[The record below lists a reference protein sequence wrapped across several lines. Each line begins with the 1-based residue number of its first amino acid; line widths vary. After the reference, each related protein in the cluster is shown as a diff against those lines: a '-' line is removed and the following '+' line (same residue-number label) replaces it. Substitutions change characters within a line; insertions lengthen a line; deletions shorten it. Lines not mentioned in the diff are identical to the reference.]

1 MTRLKQKRQN
11 PYNQKGDGIVSWLK
25 NAYHTIT
32 NPKKALTKMPKQ
44 VSDTLTKYG
53 NETITEIIV
62 ARSKVLSV
70 IQFLLNAL
78 TLGTFNREKQ
88 RLKYDDIFHL
98 YCIIVLSNGTRLI
111 TERNQRVELKEYK
124 HQPEGIDE
132 KFSIR
137 VRALTLS
144 KLFENAIA
152 HQGDNLWY
160 YDAVKNNCQ
169 NYITTILKSSGLY
182 NEKFGSFINQNVDS
196 LLTDTVKKISTATT
210 DIASLAENIYRGG
223 GNRAQARRLKQRRR
237 DCK

>member
-11 PYNQKGDGIVSWLK
+11 QYQKGDGKVIDWLK
-25 NAYHTIT
+25 NAFNTIT
-32 NPKKALTKMPKQ
+32 NPKKALTKMPKE

-62 ARSKVLSV
+62 ARSKVLS
-70 IQFLLNAL
+70 IWQFLLNAL
-78 TLGTFNREKQ
+78 TLGTFNKEKQ

-124 HQPEGIDE
+124 HLEPIDE
-132 KFSIR
+132 RFTIR
-137 VRALTLS
+137 VGGGLTLS

-152 HQGDNLWY
+152 QQGDNLWY

-196 LLTDTVKKISTATT
+196 LLTETAKKISNVTT

-223 GNRAQARRLKQRRR
+223 GIRRLKQQRRL
-237 DCK
+237 

>member
-1 MTRLKQKRQN
+1 
-11 PYNQKGDGIVSWLK
+11 
-25 NAYHTIT
+25 
-32 NPKKALTKMPKQ
+32 MPKE

-53 NETITEIIV
+53 NEPITEIIV

-88 RLKYDDIFHL
+88 RLKYDEIFHL
-98 YCIIVLSNGTRLI
+98 YCIIVLSNGTRLT
-111 TERNQRVELKEYK
+111 TERNQRVKLTEYK
-124 HQPEGIDE
+124 HQPDGIDE
-132 KFSIR
+132 RFTIR
-137 VRALTLS
+137 VGGGLTLS

-152 HQGDNLWY
+152 QQGDNLWY

-223 GNRAQARRLKQRRR
+223 GNQTIVFRRLKQRRR

>member
-1 MTRLKQKRQN
+1 MTRLKQNRQN
-11 PYNQKGDGIVSWLK
+11 PYNQKGDGVVSWLK
-25 NAYHTIT
+25 NAYRTIT
-32 NPKKALTKMPKQ
+32 NPQKALTKMPKE

-53 NETITEIIV
+53 NEHITEIII

-78 TLGTFNREKQ
+78 TLGTFNKEKQ

-124 HQPEGIDE
+124 HHEPIDE

-137 VRALTLS
+137 VGGGLTLS
-144 KLFENAIA
+144 KLFENAISQ
-152 HQGDNLWY
+152 QGDKLWY
-160 YDAVKNNCQ
+160 YDAVHSNCQ
-169 NYITTILKSSGLY
+169 NYITIILKSSGLY
-182 NEKFGSFINQNVDS
+182 NEKYGSFINQNVDS
-196 LLTDTVKKISTATT
+196 LLTETAKKISTATT

-223 GNRAQARRLKQRRR
+223 GIRRLKQRRR
-237 DCK
+237 DCKCL

>member
-11 PYNQKGDGIVSWLK
+11 PYQKGDGVVSWLK

-32 NPKKALTKMPKQ
+32 NPKKALTKMPKE

-78 TLGTFNREKQ
+78 TLGTFNKEKQ

-111 TERNQRVELKEYK
+111 TERNQRVKLTEYK
-124 HQPEGIDE
+124 HHEPIDE

-137 VRALTLS
+137 VGGGLTLS

-152 HQGDNLWY
+152 QQGDKLWY
-160 YDAVKNNCQ
+160 YDAVHSNCQ
-169 NYITTILKSSGLY
+169 NYITIILKSSGLY
-182 NEKFGSFINQNVDS
+182 NEKFESFINQNVDS
-196 LLTDTVKKISTATT
+196 LLTETAKKISNVTT

-223 GNRAQARRLKQRRR
+223 GNQTTVFRRLKQRRR
-237 DCK
+237 

>member
-11 PYNQKGDGIVSWLK
+11 PYNQKGDGKVIDWLK
-25 NAYHTIT
+25 NAFNTIT
-32 NPKKALTKMPKQ
+32 NPQKALKKMPKQ

-78 TLGTFNREKQ
+78 TLGTFNKEKQ

-111 TERNQRVELKEYK
+111 TERNQRVKLTEYK
-124 HQPEGIDE
+124 HHEPIDE

-137 VRALTLS
+137 VGGGLTLS

-152 HQGDNLWY
+152 QQGDNLWY

-169 NYITTILKSSGLY
+169 NYITTIL
-182 NEKFGSFINQNVDS
+182 NQRNWI
-196 LLTDTVKKISTATT
+196 KQ
-210 DIASLAENIYRGG
+210 NIYLR
-223 GNRAQARRLKQRRR
+223 NFIRRSKQTKLIIHTKKNTM
-237 DCK
+237 CLMSIKLIIISYQTI

>member
-11 PYNQKGDGIVSWLK
+11 PYQKGDGKVIDWLK

-32 NPKKALTKMPKQ
+32 NPKKALTKMPKE

-78 TLGTFNREKQ
+78 TLGTFNKEKN

-111 TERNQRVELKEYK
+111 TERNQRVKLTEYK
-124 HQPEGIDE
+124 HHEPIDE
-132 KFSIR
+132 KFTIR
-137 VRALTLS
+137 VGGGLTLS

-152 HQGDNLWY
+152 QQGDKLWY
-160 YDAVKNNCQ
+160 YDAVHSNCQ
-169 NYITTILKSSGLY
+169 NYITIILKSSGLY
-182 NEKFGSFINQNVDS
+182 NEKFESFINQNVDS
-196 LLTDTVKKISTATT
+196 LLTETAKKISNVTT

-223 GNRAQARRLKQRRR
+223 GNQTIVFRRLKQRRR
-237 DCK
+237 